1 MILLALSRA
10 LKEGQAY
17 ITASDLHQHYR
28 IICEEYSTQPRAYT
42 RFWEYLQRL
51 DDLGI
56 IRINVRSEGIKG
68 RRSYISLPG
77 MPVSILRRELES
89 ILEKGERV

>member
-1 MILLALSRA
+1 M
-10 LKEGQAY
+10 
-17 ITASDLHQHYR
+17 
-28 IICEEYSTQPRAYT
+28 
-42 RFWEYLQRL
+42 